1 MTHLLTQAFAEASK
15 LPEVEQ
21 NMLGRWLLGEFASE
35 RRWDRLFAESQDLLA
50 QLADE
55 AIEEFNQ
62 GKTELLEPE
71 KL

>member
-1 MTHLLTQAFAEASK
+1 MTQLLTKAFSEASK
-15 LPEVEQ
+15 LPEAQQ
-21 NMLGRWLLGEFASE
+21 NMLGRWLLDEFASE
-35 RRWDRLFAESQDLLA
+35 RRWDKLFAESQDLLA

-62 GKTELLEPE
+62 GKTEVLEPE

>member
-15 LPEVEQ
+15 LPEADQ
-21 NMLGRWLLGEFASE
+21 NMLGRWLLNELASE
-35 RRWDRLFAESQDLLA
+35 KRWSRLFAESQDLLA

-55 AIEEFNQ
+55 AVAEFEE
-62 GKTELLEPE
+62 GRTELLEPE